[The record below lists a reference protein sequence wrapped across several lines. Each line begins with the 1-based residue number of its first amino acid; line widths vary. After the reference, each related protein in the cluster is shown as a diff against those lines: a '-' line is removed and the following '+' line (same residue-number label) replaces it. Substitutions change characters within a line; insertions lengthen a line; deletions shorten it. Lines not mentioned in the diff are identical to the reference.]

1 MKYLAII
8 VGILVVLVPAFASNE
23 VLVSSTE
30 MPLIFN
36 LVSSTD
42 HVTPLTGA
50 TATVVISKNG
60 ASFGSPSGSVSEIGD
75 GWYEVA
81 ANATDTGTK
90 GVLIVHATATGA
102 DASDTRYLVVAY
114 DPLTTGAG
122 GVVTVGTG
130 TGQLNP
136 SSGTLTGV
144 GLAATQTGVTIP
156 TVTTVTNQLS
166 AATVATATAADILV
180 TPADLIATNGSNQV
194 VSSSVQGNVTGSVGS
209 VTGAVGSVTGAVGS
223 VTGAVGSV
231 TAQVTTTA
239 IIQSGTATAG
249 AAGSLTLAN
258 SASTT
263 ASLYIGDTLGITS
276 GTGAGQARTIT
287 AYSTGRVA
295 AVDWNWTVT
304 PDNTSVYNVVGSDQA
319 ALNSSLQVAYSN
331 AAPPAAAAIVT
342 ALFAANVD
350 NGTGTVTFGNLQEA
364 ETAYILGKLTSN
376 YTSNVISYFSQAGS
390 GTAVISDAMTFDGSG
405 RSTQRLPTFTP

>member
-1 MKYLAII
+1 MI
-8 VGILVVLVPAFASNE
+8 VGDASPALDATLGVPVQNGTGTDQIGLSAGTVSN
-23 VLVSSTE
+23 
-30 MPLIFN
+30 
-36 LVSSTD
+36 
-42 HVTPLTGA
+42 VTTTA
-50 TATVVISKNG
+50 TATNITQWGGQNIVLDGNNYPKIDVQDLLGSIAIAYPTNFASMVI
-60 ASFGSPSGSVSEIGD
+60 
-75 GWYEVA
+75 
-81 ANATDTGTK
+81 
-90 GVLIVHATATGA
+90 
-102 DASDTRYLVVAY
+102 
-114 DPLTTGAG
+114 
-122 GVVTVGTG
+122 
-130 TGQLNP
+130 
-136 SSGTLTGV
+136 
-144 GLAATQTGVTIP
+144 
-156 TVTTVTNQLS
+156 
-166 AATVATATAADILV
+166 
-180 TPADLIATNGSNQV
+180 NGSGYV
-194 VSSSVQGNVTGSVGS
+194 EASSVQGNVTGSVGS

-231 TAQVTTTA
+231 TAPVTTTA

-331 AAPPAAAAIVT
+331 AAPPTAAAIVT

-405 RSTQRLPTFTP
+405 RSTQQLPTFTP

>member
-1 MKYLAII
+1 MSGRSGLFKLGECGDDGVRGFRCRTASIKRRRLRHATEGYGMKYLAII
-8 VGILVVLVPAFASNE
+8 VGILVVLCVPAFASNE

-180 TPADLIATNGSNQV
+180 SPAR
-194 VSSSVQGNVTGSVGS
+194 
-209 VTGAVGSVTGAVGS
+209 
-223 VTGAVGSV
+223 
-231 TAQVTTTA
+231 
-239 IIQSGTATAG
+239 
-249 AAGSLTLAN
+249 AN
-258 SASTT
+258 RHQWRPTK
-263 ASLYIGDTLGITS
+263 LC
-276 GTGAGQARTIT
+276 QAR
-287 AYSTGRVA
+287 SRV
-295 AVDWNWTVT
+295 
-304 PDNTSVYNVVGSDQA
+304 
-319 ALNSSLQVAYSN
+319 
-331 AAPPAAAAIVT
+331 
-342 ALFAANVD
+342 
-350 NGTGTVTFGNLQEA
+350 
-364 ETAYILGKLTSN
+364 
-376 YTSNVISYFSQAGS
+376 
-390 GTAVISDAMTFDGSG
+390 M
-405 RSTQRLPTFTP
+405 